1 MVTPFVWMILTSLK
15 PATELVEFAFLPKN
29 PTLANYAE
37 VLSTN
42 NFGRWYFN
50 SILIAVI
57 STASVAF
64 FDTLVGYTLNKFDFP
79 GKHIIFIGILA
90 TLMVPTEM
98 LIIPWFNMSVQAGW
112 NQGPAQYWGIVFPG
126 VITAVGI
133 FLMRQFFDGV
143 PNELLDAARID
154 GMNEFGIFWRI
165 AVPLVK
171 PAIAALCIF
180 NFIGNW
186 NAYLWPLI
194 IASTREFYTLPVGL
208 SFFRGET
215 STQWEMIMTGAS
227 LATVPLVADLPHLP
241 APDHQGDR
249 ADRPEGVIDELST
262 PNLQPACPA
271 AGLSLTRRRCLFEPM
286 LAAHEAHAV
295 MLAECGIIT
304 PRMPRPSSRRW
315 RRSGRMASSP
325 TPISRRIEDL
335 FFRIEARIIALA
347 GADDGGNLQ
356 LARSRNDLG
365 HALARMALRT
375 HAAGSCRPAAG
386 RCAARCWGR
395 RFRHLDTLMPGY
407 THTQP
412 AQPSP
417 LRTIWRACSPTW
429 RTTRRGSP
437 PPMPTSTSRRW
448 ARLR

>member
-1 MVTPFVWMILTSLK
+1 MRFSWELLLTYLLLSTGAVVMVTPFVWMILTSLK
-15 PATELVEFAFLPKN
+15 PATELVQFAFLPVN
-29 PTLANYAE
+29 PTLDNYIE

-50 SILIAVI
+50 SILIAAI

-64 FDTLVGYTLNKFDFP
+64 FDTLVGYTLNKFEFP
-79 GKHIIFIGILA
+79 GKNIIFLGILA

-112 NQGPAQYWGIVFPG
+112 NEGPAQYWGIVFPG

-194 IASTREFYTLPVGL
+194 IASSREFYTLPVGL

-227 LATVPLVADLPHLP
+227 LATVPLLIVFLIF
-241 APDHQGDR
+241 QR
-249 ADRPEGVIDELST
+249 
-262 PNLQPACPA
+262 Q
-271 AGLSLTRRRCLFEPM
+271 
-286 LAAHEAHAV
+286 
-295 MLAECGIIT
+295 IIK
-304 PRMPRPSSRRW
+304 
-315 RRSGRMASSP
+315 G
-325 TPISRRIEDL
+325 
-335 FFRIEARIIALA
+335 IALT
-347 GADDGGNLQ
+347 GLKG
-356 LARSRNDLG
+356 
-365 HALARMALRT
+365 
-375 HAAGSCRPAAG
+375 
-386 RCAARCWGR
+386 
-395 RFRHLDTLMPGY
+395 
-407 THTQP
+407 
-412 AQPSP
+412 
-417 LRTIWRACSPTW
+417 
-429 RTTRRGSP
+429 
-437 PPMPTSTSRRW
+437 
-448 ARLR
+448 